1 MSHREALHNLFAI
14 APPTIEETILQEK
27 SRKNEDRVEELK
39 PIKPSLKRAAETV
52 SILDDS
58 PSSEKQQPAS
68 MHINKR
74 LKTSITKAKASSA
87 NNLKD
92 PCLPQQPVVNSQ
104 VQPPTCPNKRKEF
117 DLSEPEQKTCKK
129 LKPTETNIISKPTP
143 TNKRPGKTT
152 LTLPS
157 SLGAAATN
165 KIPGKITMT
174 PPNSLGTAPTT
185 SPTSTKAPKEVFL
198 IDKLLA
204 LIKNPPVTR
213 FVSNSPPSPKTAV
226 AASSMDRGSS
236 APIFLSP
243 SPAHRSSASVP
254 AHGSSASPPAH
265 ISSVSSPQTVT
276 AGSAPSSS
284 MARTS
289 SSPTFLLPSA
299 HKSNASPSVSLD
311 SISPSRCSESGLPPP
326 STASTSA
333 TSSKNIPASEAPHQL
348 SSATAPFLSS
358 SVPIPALSPAS
369 KTHQAKPIDQTPPK
383 TAAPKLSKRAKKR
396 LAWKNK
402 KKKELAKKAANRHVD
417 VPKATDECD
426 FDTLLKQFEE
436 ASSKSNTTGNSAV
449 KNNKSNIPKQ
459 AASASAA
466 AATQKPLVTKKAPVQ
481 KPPAQKPPAQKPQA
495 QKPQAQ
501 KSQAQK
507 PQAQKPQAQK
517 PQAQKPQAQKPAAN
531 QRPLVRHDQQHK
543 ATQNQRVASNQ
554 QNQQNHR
561 TK

>member
-1 MSHREALHNLFAI
+1 MSHREALYKLLATD
-14 APPTIEETILQEK
+14 PPTIEEIISQEK
-27 SRKNEDRVEELK
+27 PQKNEDRVEEPK
-39 PIKPSLKRAAETV
+39 PIKPCLKRAAETV
-52 SILDDS
+52 STLDDS
-58 PSSEKQQPAS
+58 PSSEEQQPAS

-74 LKTSITKAKASSA
+74 LKTSITKAKASSS

-104 VQPPTCPNKRKEF
+104 VRPPCPNKRKEF

-152 LTLPS
+152 ITLPS
-157 SLGAAATN
+157 SLGAVATN

-174 PPNSLGTAPTT
+174 PPSSLGTTPTT

-198 IDKLLA
+198 IDELLA

-226 AASSMDRGSS
+226 AASSMDR
-236 APIFLSP
+236 
-243 SPAHRSSASVP
+243 R
-254 AHGSSASPPAH
+254 SSASPPAH

-284 MARTS
+284 MARAS
-289 SSPTFLLPSA
+289 CSPTFLLPSA

-396 LAWKNK
+396 LARKNK
-402 KKKELAKKAANRHVD
+402 KKKELAKKASNRHVD

-436 ASSKSNTTGNSAV
+436 ASSKSNTAGNSAA
-449 KNNKSNIPKQ
+449 KNISKQ

-466 AATQKPLVTKKAPVQ
+466 AVTQKPLVTKKAPVQ
-481 KPPAQKPPAQKPQA
+481 KPPAQKPPAQKPPA
-495 QKPQAQ
+495 QKPP
-501 KSQAQK
+501 AQK
-507 PQAQKPQAQK
+507 PPAQKPPAQK
-517 PQAQKPQAQKPAAN
+517 PPAQKPPAQKPPA
-531 QRPLVRHDQQHK
+531 
-543 ATQNQRVASNQ
+543 
-554 QNQQNHR
+554 
-561 TK
+561 